1 MVQSI
6 WLEFDKKQMTKENIQ
21 TIIEIVKDNFKTYYY
36 VDDKRSSTSKFA
48 FLDCSQIKNIANSIN
63 IEIDDEKRCDCG
75 CYSTTFERVAYFI
88 DLEFNYGKILN
99 KQLPEDE
106 QPYTYFQLG
115 RDVWGSIGLYYERL
129 NILRFILECIKKEL
143 DKKGIKSRLSLSDC
157 EKETF
162 VDYFKEGKKNE

>member
-21 TIIEIVKDNFKTYYY
+21 KITKIIKDNFKTYSY
-36 VDDKRSSTSKFA
+36 VDDKHSNTSKFT

-63 IEIDDEKRCDCG
+63 LEIDDEKRCDCG

-115 RDVWGSIGLYYERL
+115 RNVWGSIGLYYERL
-129 NILRFILECIKKEL
+129 NILRFILETIKKEL
-143 DKKGIKSRLSLSDC
+143 DKQKIYSTISLDDC
-157 EKETF
+157 DDCF
-162 VDYFKEGKKNE
+162 VDYFKGGKKNE

>member
-21 TIIEIVKDNFKTYYY
+21 KITKIIKDNFKTYSY
-36 VDDKRSSTSKFA
+36 VDDKYSNTSKFA
-48 FLDCSQIKNIANSIN
+48 FLDCSQIKKIANSIN
-63 IEIDDEKRCDCG
+63 LEIDDEKRCDCG

-115 RDVWGSIGLYYERL
+115 RNVWGSIGLYYERL
-129 NILRFILECIKKEL
+129 NILRFILETIKKEL
-143 DKKGIKSRLSLSDC
+143 DKQKIHSTISLDDC
-157 EKETF
+157 DDCF
-162 VDYFKEGKKNE
+162 VDYFKGGKKNE